1 MRIKKSY
8 LTLIAFLLIM
18 LSTTSTFADE
28 HKLETLD
35 INVFINEDGSAIIKE
50 RRLANLK
57 EGTENYIIIGNL
69 GKSEITDFKVFENG
83 KQYEFKDNWNIDDS
97 REEKVFKNGIINT
110 SGGYELAWG
119 IGEYG
124 RHEYF
129 LEYKVTNFIKELRDN
144 QVLFWRF
151 VNDKTNTP
159 PENVSL
165 VIESEVPFNEEQQKV
180 WAFGYQGVVNFS
192 DGKVIATSEKALD
205 RSDYVTILLKLEKG
219 LFATEDFIDKD
230 FEEIKDDAF
239 KGSDYNK
246 DSGFKPTLIDKI
258 APILFGL
265 FMPFIFIVMAIS
277 INAVNKKQQMG
288 VFKRRFKEE
297 YYRDYPYEGEIL
309 DIYYILFKMG
319 LSSFNNILS
328 GFVLKWINED
338 RIMTS
343 SEEVGTFRKKEKT
356 NINIL
361 NRSLPDNKL
370 EGELYDMLL
379 KASNGENTLK
389 ETQFIKWAKKN
400 YKAITNWEENAK
412 NESIDRLK
420 SLGLLDIEEKKKFFF
435 KSKEYH
441 LTHRGYELEENIYK
455 YVNYLHDYSLLN
467 EHEAINVK
475 IWDKIM
481 IWAGFLGVTE
491 VVAKQFE
498 NIYPNYTQESVYRGN
513 SIYLANSLTRNIS
526 NAKTSAASSA
536 SSSGFGGSS
545 SIGGGG
551 GSFGG
556 GSGGG
561 TR

>member
-1 MRIKKSY
+1 MGFKKSY
-8 LTLIAFLLIM
+8 LMLIALLIII
-18 LSTTSTFADE
+18 LSTTSAFAEE
-28 HKLETLD
+28 HKLETLEID
-35 INVFINEDGSAIIKE
+35 VFINQDGSATIRE
-50 RRLANLK
+50 RRVANLI
-57 EGTENYIIIGNL
+57 EGTENYIVIGNL
-69 GKSEITDFKVFENG
+69 GESEITDFKVFENG
-83 KQYEFKDNWNIDDS
+83 QEYQFKDNWNVDDS
-97 REEKVFKNGIINT
+97 REEKTFKNGIINT
-110 SGGYELAWG
+110 TGGYELAWG

-124 RHEYF
+124 KHEYI
-129 LEYKVTNFIKELRDN
+129 LEYTVTNFIKELRDN

-165 VIESEVPFNEEQQKV
+165 VIESEVPFNEEDQKV
-180 WAFGYQGVVNFS
+180 WAFGYEGTVNFNE
-192 DGKVIATSEKALD
+192 GKVIANSEKAFN
-205 RSDYVTILLKLEKG
+205 RSNYMTILLKFEKG
-219 LFATEDFIDKD
+219 LFPTADYIDKD
-230 FEEIKDDAF
+230 FEQIKDEAF
-239 KGSDYNK
+239 KGSDYNR
-246 DSGFKPTLIDKI
+246 DTSFKPTLLSKI
-258 APILFGL
+258 LPTLFGL
-265 FMPFIFIVMAIS
+265 FMPLMFGVMAIIISS
-277 INAVNKKQQMG
+277 INKKQQMG

-297 YYRDYPYEGEIL
+297 YHRDYPYEGEIL

-361 NRSLPDNKL
+361 DRSIPGNKL

-379 KASNGENTLK
+379 KASEGDNILK
-389 ETQFIKWAKKN
+389 EDRFVKWAKKN
-400 YKAITNWEENAK
+400 YKTITNWEEGAK
-412 NESIDRLK
+412 EESINRLE
-420 SLGLLDIEEKKKFFF
+420 SLGLLEVEEKKKLFF
-435 KSKEYH
+435 KKKEYH
-441 LTHRGYELEENIYK
+441 LTHNGYELEENIYK
-455 YVNYLHDYSLLN
+455 YINYLHDYSLLN

-498 NIYPNYTQESVYRGN
+498 KIYPNYTQESVYRGN

-526 NAKTSAASSA
+526 NAKSNAASSS